1 MKNLILH
8 KKEHQRLITAFES
21 WLSLQGYAHQTVYK
35 LPIYTK
41 EFLHY
46 LENENIDLSA
56 LTADMIRV
64 YFFHLK
70 QRKKQ
75 RANGV
80 LSLNSLMNHRRGLL
94 QFSKYLKQTDQY
106 YFQVDVPLE
115 KIERKIKTILT
126 TTEMRSLY
134 QICEH
139 SPLGLRDR
147 AMLSIYYGLGL
158 RRTEG
163 VSLDVSDYMPEKN
176 MLYVRKG
183 KNYKERYV
191 PLTQEVKEDLEGYL
205 YYGRPLQLKHNTE
218 TAFFLSERGNR
229 IAGQSMNLRL
239 KTLLDKCNLTKENIG
254 LHSLRHSIATHLL
267 QNGMPL
273 KQIALFLGHESL
285 ESTQIYTHISNT
297 HFNKERNENDS
308 STNPDRV

>member
-1 MKNLILH
+1 MKNLQLH
-8 KKEHQRLITAFES
+8 KKEHQRLLKGFSE
-21 WLSLQGYAHQTVYK
+21 WLSLQGYAAQTVYN

-46 LENENIDLSA
+46 LEHENIDLSQ
-56 LTADMIRV
+56 LTAEMIQG
-64 YFFHLK
+64 YFFHLRVRPK
-70 QRKKQ
+70 CKGGGKTRKKQ
-75 RANGV
+75 RGNGV
-80 LSLNSLMNHRRGLL
+80 LSLNSLINHRRGLL
-94 QFSKYLKQTDQY
+94 QFSKYLKETDQY

-126 TTEMRSLY
+126 TTEIKSLY
-134 QICEH
+134 EICEH

-191 PLTQEVKEDLEGYL
+191 PITEEIKEDLEGYL
-205 YYGRPLQLKHNTE
+205 YYGRPLQLKHNAE
-218 TAFFLSERGNR
+218 TAFFLSERGSR
-229 IAGQSMNLRL
+229 ISGQSMNLRL
-239 KTLLDKCNLTKENIG
+239 KTLLDKSGITKENIG

-267 QNGMPL
+267 QSGMPL
-273 KQIALFLGHESL
+273 KQIAIFLGHESL
-285 ESTQIYTHISNT
+285 ESTQIYTQII
-297 HFNKERNENDS
+297 NEIE
-308 STNPDRV
+308 